1 MLEYFSKRQSI
12 IRDTNA
18 AEKHR
23 RPLPIPHRMIKS
35 KGLRSSRVGKFIAT
49 SLSPPPPDSKK
60 L

>member
-1 MLEYFSKRQSI
+1 MLEYFNKRQSI

-35 KGLRSSRVGKFIAT
+35 KGFGSVALEN
-49 SLSPPPPDSKK
+49 L
-60 L
+60 